1 MILKFFIR
9 PAQYDRL
16 DLLMINKQLSI
27 FCCILIFFISM
38 SLPRSSTA
46 SDLTIVPELELR
58 VEYDDNLDF
67 DEKDEIDDF
76 AGNAIPRLTLD
87 YKTELLDVALFG
99 ELDFLKYYDET
110 DFDRTNQLYGFDG
123 RYQVSSRWALAGNF
137 EYRRD
142 ETIDSQLEETGQ
154 VTERNR
160 VNTYDAGSGLFYQ
173 LTELSDVGF
182 VFDYRKRDYS
192 SADDTDFDR
201 YTFSLPY
208 IKKFGNQ
215 RDILTLTPSYS
226 IFDSDE
232 EDVTDYRFGLEWQRL
247 LTETLTSEVEVGVR
261 YTDIEDTNGRNDD
274 NIGYFGELGLIKKG
288 ETFSSKIALSRDIR
302 ANTDGE
308 IVEVNRIFLKFDK
321 RMWERFGFRFNGSGY
336 LSDTESSNAKDEKT
350 RYFVLSPTLYYMLTE
365 YHSIELAYKYQNK
378 TEFDEPSNPMTERN
392 RVWIGVVLK
401 FPKKWN

>member
-1 MILKFFIR
+1 
-9 PAQYDRL
+9 
-16 DLLMINKQLSI
+16 
-27 FCCILIFFISM
+27 M
-38 SLPRSSTA
+38 SLPRRSTA

-67 DEKDEIDDF
+67 DQKDEIDDF

-123 RYQVSSRWALAGNF
+123 RYQVFSRWALAGNF
-137 EYRRD
+137 QYRRD
-142 ETIDSQLEETGQ
+142 ETTDSQLEETGQ

-182 VFDYRKRDYS
+182 VFDYRKRDYG
-192 SADDTDFDR
+192 SANDTDFDR

-208 IKKFGNQ
+208 TKKFANQ
-215 RDILTLTPSYS
+215 RDVLTLTPGYS

-247 LTETLTSEVEVGVR
+247 LTETLTSEIVVGPR
-261 YTDIEDTNGRNDD
+261 YTEIEDVNGKNDD
-274 NIGYFGELGLIKKG
+274 KIGYFGKLGLIKKG
-288 ETFSSKIALSRDIR
+288 ETFSGEIAFSRDIR
-302 ANTDGE
+302 ANTDAE
-308 IVEVNRIFLKFDK
+308 IIEVNRLLLRFNK
-321 RMWERFGFRFNGSGY
+321 RIWERFGFRFNGSGY
-336 LSDTESSNAKDEKT
+336 ISDTESSNEKT
-350 RYFVLSPTLYYMLTE
+350 RYFVLSPSLYYMLTE
-365 YHSIELAYKYQNK
+365 YHTIELAYKYQNK
-378 TEFDEPSNPMTERN
+378 KEFDEPGNPDTERN
-392 RVWIGVVLK
+392 KGWIGITLK
-401 FPKKWN
+401 FPKKW